1 MAIDT
6 IDWLSADWLAEHG
19 TALPEGARRIAQ
31 LTFQERI
38 ATLRRQGVP
47 VVEWRPSDDLGRA
60 VRLLGRV
67 RHRTRSAA

>member
-1 MAIDT
+1 
-6 IDWLSADWLAEHG
+6 
-19 TALPEGARRIAQ
+19 
-31 LTFQERI
+31 
-38 ATLRRQGVP
+38 VP